1 MFVPI
6 RAVLVGD
13 VRMLLLVV
21 DSVPALDS
29 SRVDIVR
36 VKSVGYLVLVV
47 IVNEDGCSFY
57 EQDAQAS
64 SLWRC
69 SAFSGGRFCN
79 NTGPGESG
87 RRRFVGDAR
96 SCTTRSCTTTE
107 ASEISEIGRL
117 RF

>member
-57 EQDAQAS
+57 EHLYGS
-64 SLWRC
+64 RN
-69 SAFSGGRFCN
+69 F
-79 NTGPGESG
+79 
-87 RRRFVGDAR
+87 
-96 SCTTRSCTTTE
+96 
-107 ASEISEIGRL
+107 IGRESTGGEAGFLL
-117 RF
+117 R